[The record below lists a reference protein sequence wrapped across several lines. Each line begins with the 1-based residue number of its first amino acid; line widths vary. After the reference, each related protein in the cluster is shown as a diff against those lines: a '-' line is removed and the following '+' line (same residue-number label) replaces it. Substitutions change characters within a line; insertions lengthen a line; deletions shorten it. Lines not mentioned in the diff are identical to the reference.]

1 MSRVGVARWF
11 PALLVFL
18 VACGASN
25 VSIPPPDAA
34 PDPSLDAGDGGEAAA
49 PGPGSDASAEA
60 ASTDAGALTPCP
72 VSGPRSF
79 TLPATSCFT
88 VTPAE
93 AGAAAT
99 GDNATEP
106 SYAVAPDS
114 GANGKLMLWLNGS
127 GGHPGGKEALP
138 DPTKNVLAAAASLGY
153 AVLAVSYAST
163 TSVGSLCK
171 QTAGCFLPTRKSIIL
186 GVPQAGAA
194 SGIAMIQIDEGIVD
208 RAARAL
214 AYLAARDPS
223 HGWGAFLSSVDT
235 SIPAEQRIRWSAV
248 TAAGH
253 SQGGG
258 HAAAI
263 GKLFAVARVLQFS
276 ATCDNVGGVP
286 AGWTGAANGTWATDP
301 SMFYGLGA
309 PTTFTNGVATDG
321 DLTCPTHLA
330 SWQNEGMIASH
341 QNDAAATCGMAG
353 DTHGASAGC
362 TDNYPAWLSMLK

>member
-1 MSRVGVARWF
+1 MSRVPVARWL
-11 PALLVFL
+11 PPLLVLL

-25 VSIPPPDAA
+25 VSIPPPDAS
-34 PDPSLDAGDGGEAAA
+34 PDPSLDAGSAVDAA
-49 PGPGSDASAEA
+49 PPDAAGDANAEA
-60 ASTDAGALTPCP
+60 ATVDAGTLTPCP

-79 TLPATSCFT
+79 TLPSTSCFT
-88 VTPAE
+88 VTPAD
-93 AGAAAT
+93 AGASAA
-99 GDNATEP
+99 GENASEP
-106 SYAVAPDS
+106 SYAIAPDS

-186 GVPQAGAA
+186 GAA
-194 SGIAMIQIDEGIVD
+194 QPNAATGVSTIKTDEGIVD
-208 RAARAL
+208 RVVRAL
-214 AYLAARDPS
+214 GYLAARDPA

-235 SIPAEQRIRWSAV
+235 TLPADQRIRWSAV

-286 AGWTGAANGTWATDP
+286 AGWTAAGTGTWATDP
-301 SMFYGLGA
+301 TMFYGLGA

-321 DLTCPTHLA
+321 DLTCASHLA
-330 SWQNEGMIASH
+330 SWQNEGMIPSH
-341 QNDAAATCGMAG
+341 QNDAAATCGQTG

-362 TDNYPAWLSMLK
+362 TDNYPAWLAMLK